1 MKEDYSDY
9 HWLMTQ
15 HSGGGLSGMSN
26 EQWNELDSRNK
37 KHKLS
42 RFRYAEFPYYS
53 TIQKFVGDILATGEF
68 ISGPGDRH
76 DDDSG
81 VANDRQLYGDELTV
95 SNMSDES
102 NDENNGGN
110 VHLSAAQKRAK
121 LINDAMKSSRKHA
134 ENDEK
139 MRLRKKNSASIESIA
154 NSISNL
160 VQIMA
165 AKNNVHHV
173 LMEAEEKEDV

>member
-1 MKEDYSDY
+1 
-9 HWLMTQ
+9 
-15 HSGGGLSGMSN
+15 
-26 EQWNELDSRNK
+26 
-37 KHKLS
+37 
-42 RFRYAEFPYYS
+42 
-53 TIQKFVGDILATGEF
+53 
-68 ISGPGDRH
+68 
-76 DDDSG
+76 
-81 VANDRQLYGDELTV
+81 
-95 SNMSDES
+95 MSDES

-121 LINDAMKSSRKHA
+121 LINDSMKSSRKRKHA

-154 NSISNL
+154 NSISNM

-165 AKNNVHHV
+165 AKNNVPHV

>member
-15 HSGGGLSGMSN
+15 HSGEGLSGMSN
-26 EQWNELDSRNK
+26 EQWT
-37 KHKLS
+37 
-42 RFRYAEFPYYS
+42 EFPYYS
-53 TIQKFVGDILATGEF
+53 TIQKIVGDTLATGEF

-121 LINDAMKSSRKHA
+121 LINDSMKSSRKRKHA

-154 NSISNL
+154 NSISNM

-165 AKNNVHHV
+165 AKNNVPHV